1 MLTPAQ
7 APQRPNHLDAIDSV
21 KEAIKWAV
29 AAAKEHV
36 DLCRH
41 TGESPDPDISMG
53 IWQSFQAE
61 FPRSAYPHGHY
72 DLLINVLS
80 TVYSQSVKALLPS

>member
-1 MLTPAQ
+1 MLSPAQ
-7 APQRPNHLDAIDSV
+7 APHRPNHLDES
-21 KEAIKWAV
+21 IKWAV

-36 DLCRH
+36 DLCQH
-41 TGESPDPDISMG
+41 TGEPPDPDISMG
-53 IWQSFQAE
+53 LWQSFQAE
-61 FPRSAYPHGHY
+61 FPRSAYPGHGHY